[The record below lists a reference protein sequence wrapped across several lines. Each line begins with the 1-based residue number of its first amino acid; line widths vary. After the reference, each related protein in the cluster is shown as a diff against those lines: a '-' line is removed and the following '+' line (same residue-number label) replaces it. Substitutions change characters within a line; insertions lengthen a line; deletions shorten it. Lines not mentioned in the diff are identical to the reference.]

1 MLMLLFFTVLVLSSQ
16 QKMARPTLALTVLP
30 ITALAAALLQPLVV
44 SSIPRPFR
52 QCAPLQLTDREK
64 AHRTAAEIA
73 RAATGSPS
81 DHQTTG
87 AAIFSASPWIDEF
100 VGRVRPPVEP
110 DLAQRWESSR
120 AGDVLIWDA
129 RHAASPR
136 HRLPLSALT
145 ADPDLVELWRSTG
158 DAYEPVYCAVLQKR
172 PQREAPRQRPDATG
186 PN

>member
-1 MLMLLFFTVLVLSSQ
+1 
-16 QKMARPTLALTVLP
+16 
-30 ITALAAALLQPLVV
+30 
-44 SSIPRPFR
+44 
-52 QCAPLQLTDREK
+52 
-64 AHRTAAEIA
+64 
-73 RAATGSPS
+73 
-81 DHQTTG
+81 
-87 AAIFSASPWIDEF
+87 EF
-100 VGRVRPPVEP
+100 VGRVRPPDEP

-158 DAYEPVYCAVLQKR
+158 DAYEPVYCAVFQKR
-172 PQREAPRQRPDATG
+172 PQREAPRQRPEATG